1 MDRQARADEQEINFT
16 PISLDF
22 EHYQIFQCFNFGLS
36 VGKWRFLLQILAE
49 GGADKD
55 KLAAL
60 TAELERLPKK
70 CDRPKVRGVPCRLP
84 KEREILQPSSNNP
97 KLLNAQKELIA
108 TA

>member
-1 MDRQARADEQEINFT
+1 M
-16 PISLDF
+16 SLF
-22 EHYQIFQCFNFGLS
+22 ERLLIPLRLEYSLHLEHYQTFQCFNFRLS
-36 VGKWRFLLQILAE
+36 VGKWRFLLEILAE

-70 CDRPKVRGVPCRLP
+70 CDRPRVRGVPCRLP

>member
-1 MDRQARADEQEINFT
+1 M
-16 PISLDF
+16 
-22 EHYQIFQCFNFGLS
+22 
-36 VGKWRFLLQILAE
+36 GKCRFLVQILAE

-60 TAELERLPKK
+60 TVELETLPKK
-70 CDRPKVRGVPCRLP
+70 CDRPRVRGVPCRLT
-84 KEREILQPSSNNP
+84 KVREILHPSSNNP